1 MAELDGIRKM
11 GLKRYM
17 VYSFGT
23 LWAVVLVIALV
34 ASIIHQVRFQDSST
48 EIHLNWQVRSLEI
61 DNQGLHD
68 SLDQSEIKYDNYR
81 QWVMSWR

>member
-1 MAELDGIRKM
+1 M

-17 VYSFGT
+17 AYSFAS
-23 LWAVVLVIALV
+23 LWTVVLVIALV
-34 ASIIHQVRFQDSST
+34 ASIVHQVRFQDSAT
-48 EIHLNWQVRSLEI
+48 ELHLNRQMRSLEFQ
-61 DNQGLHD
+61 NQGLHD

>member
-1 MAELDGIRKM
+1 MD
-11 GLKRYM
+11 LKRYM
-17 VYSFGT
+17 AYSFAS
-23 LWAVVLVIALV
+23 LWTVVLVIALV
-34 ASIIHQVRFQDSST
+34 ATVIHQVRFQDSST

-68 SLDQSEIKYDNYR
+68 SLDQSEMKYDNYR